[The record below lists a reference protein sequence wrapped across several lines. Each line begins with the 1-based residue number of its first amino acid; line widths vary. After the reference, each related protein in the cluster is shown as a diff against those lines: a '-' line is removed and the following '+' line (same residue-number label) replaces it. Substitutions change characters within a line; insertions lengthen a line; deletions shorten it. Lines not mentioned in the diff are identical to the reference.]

1 MQWSA
6 IVAWLDAFD
15 ASFCLLQPIG
25 NNDQSKRVY
34 IYRMIFGAVNGHI
47 FFPECCCSWK
57 ASFPSRS
64 SWIDVFIEHVFL
76 YLYSWMLIHKLLYIS
91 QANDQFYWIPE
102 IFEVSTNIEANI
114 IFHWHWYEYSL
125 CKCTEHQIWKSY
137 QWNCWESKK
146 EFRISYQ
153 RQIMK
158 FWSFDGM
165 YIKAIEA
172 LSMWFYKHKT
182 SSSVSKNCYC
192 TSISFII
199 VPRTTFCVSMRIGNM
214 EWPESPTA
222 STHFI
227 SFSLLFENNGQC

>member
-1 MQWSA
+1 MWWRKTALLRASGDTQLCELNIHTKRPSMQWSA

-15 ASFCLLQPIG
+15 AAFCLLQPIG

-125 CKCTEHQIWKSY
+125 CKCTEQ
-137 QWNCWESKK
+137 Q
-146 EFRISYQ
+146 
-153 RQIMK
+153 
-158 FWSFDGM
+158 
-165 YIKAIEA
+165 
-172 LSMWFYKHKT
+172 
-182 SSSVSKNCYC
+182 
-192 TSISFII
+192 
-199 VPRTTFCVSMRIGNM
+199 
-214 EWPESPTA
+214 
-222 STHFI
+222 
-227 SFSLLFENNGQC
+227 FENHTNGTVGNQKKSSEFLIKDKSWNSDHLMECI